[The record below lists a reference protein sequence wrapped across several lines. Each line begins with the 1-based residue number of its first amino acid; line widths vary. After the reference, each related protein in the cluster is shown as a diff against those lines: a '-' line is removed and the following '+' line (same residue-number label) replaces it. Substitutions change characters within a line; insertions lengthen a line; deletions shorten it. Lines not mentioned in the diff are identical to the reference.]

1 KTTIDLAQLFG
12 QFGPILEVALLT
24 NSEGKSKGAAF
35 VTFAYAPDAEAAISI
50 NEYCFPGSSRSIN
63 VSYATNQTWVPGG
76 MGNNSNNRGPRG
88 GGGGANSRTGGTQSY
103 FPLKH
108 GIPGAAGSPP
118 LMFTSNRYAT
128 VSSVA
133 STAYDQSPP
142 SGPLAS
148 VGGVMLPVEALH
160 QGHHYLAGPQH
171 QRQQQQQSHEIPD
184 PSPTGTFTDDIA
196 NFLLEYEES
205 LS

>member
-1 KTTIDLAQLFG
+1 LFVGCLPYSKTTLDLAQLFG

-35 VTFAYAPDAEAAISI
+35 VTFAYAPDAEAAMSM

-76 MGNNSNNRGPRG
+76 MGNSNNNNGRNALSRGQGGNVSRTG
-88 GGGGANSRTGGTQSY
+88 GGGGGGGTQSY

-118 LMFTSNRYAT
+118 LMFTSNRNPT

-133 STAYDQSPP
+133 STA
-142 SGPLAS
+142 
-148 VGGVMLPVEALH
+148 
-160 QGHHYLAGPQH
+160 
-171 QRQQQQQSHEIPD
+171 
-184 PSPTGTFTDDIA
+184 
-196 NFLLEYEES
+196 
-205 LS
+205 